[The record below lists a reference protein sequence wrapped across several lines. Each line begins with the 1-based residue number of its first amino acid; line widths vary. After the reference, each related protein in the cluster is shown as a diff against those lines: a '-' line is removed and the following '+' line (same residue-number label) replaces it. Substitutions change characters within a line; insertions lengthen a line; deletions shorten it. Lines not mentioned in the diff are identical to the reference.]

1 MKTFANPL
9 RVGDIERY
17 YVRGTQPVC
26 DVSVGDGGYYVA
38 VPLRCYGHSS
48 LFPVK
53 KGDKVHLYFPDGRAD
68 LPYIVGVDYSGKLPA
83 SSDDP
88 STDSDYAPSLEDAVL
103 THSGSR
109 LSLSKYGITLE
120 PNGSL
125 RVQLSED
132 QVFRVSVEGDADD
145 NALKGQEFIEALFPL
160 LEDFESRIVA
170 IETWLSATVTA
181 VQAKYN
187 TPTAGAGAEAP
198 LHALDLSAP
207 YTAIFTATTAGTK
220 VSCESTKSDHVVIQ

>member
-170 IETWLSATVTA
+170 IETWVSALITVAGRAEETVTSTGA
-181 VQAKYN
+181 PPPPI
-187 TPTAGAGAEAP
+187 TTAMVDKTYVP
-198 LHALDLSAP
+198 V
-207 YTAIFTATTAGTK
+207 FTATTAGTK